1 MAAVRAW
8 LNKIKGLAVNWF
20 ATQRKGKNMTPVEIV
35 ALIGLGKPKLLENV
49 PEDQAARLIREA
61 FVLISKEI
69 EAVEEGVVK
78 VPGLGAFRIR
88 QLEQEKEGEKR
99 KLRKVVFQA
108 AKAKKAKLAASG
120 SRGKGA

>member
-1 MAAVRAW
+1 
-8 LNKIKGLAVNWF
+8 
-20 ATQRKGKNMTPVEIV
+20 MTPVEIV